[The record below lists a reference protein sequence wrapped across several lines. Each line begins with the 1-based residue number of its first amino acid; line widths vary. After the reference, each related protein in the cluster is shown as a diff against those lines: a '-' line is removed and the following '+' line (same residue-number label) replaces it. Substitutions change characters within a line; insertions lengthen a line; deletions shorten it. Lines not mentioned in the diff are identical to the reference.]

1 MRALLTGG
9 AGFVGSHL
17 ADALLAQGHE
27 VMVVDDLSTGSMD
40 NIVHLKGRPGF
51 EYVIDTVMNE
61 PLTAELIDR
70 ADVVFHLAAAVGV
83 KLIVEAPVRTIETN
97 VHGTEIVLKHGAKK
111 GKLTMIFS
119 TSEVYGKSTNVPFG
133 EDSDLVMGPTPKHR
147 WACACS
153 KAIDEF
159 LALAYHR
166 ERRLPVVVARLFN
179 TVGPRQ
185 TGRYG
190 MVIPNFVRQALV
202 GEPITVHGDGTQTRS
217 FTFVGDVVR
226 GLIAL
231 SQEPRAVGQVFNIG
245 NTEEV
250 SILELAKRVRAAT
263 KSQSEIVFIP
273 YDQAYE
279 SGFEDMPRRVPDLT
293 KIHGLVG
300 YAPRWVSTTSCGE
313 SSRTSKPCSPGSSA
327 IIDRPCPDPTC
338 PQAAER
344 LLLANAKPC
353 GGCSCAPAATAR
365 PDGPTSSRSR
375 APTCATRSASSALA
389 TRCTGA
395 RA

>member
-1 MRALLTGG
+1 
-9 AGFVGSHL
+9 
-17 ADALLAQGHE
+17 
-27 VMVVDDLSTGSMD
+27 
-40 NIVHLKGRPGF
+40 
-51 EYVIDTVMNE
+51 
-61 PLTAELIDR
+61 
-70 ADVVFHLAAAVGV
+70 
-83 KLIVEAPVRTIETN
+83 
-97 VHGTEIVLKHGAKK
+97 
-111 GKLTMIFS
+111 
-119 TSEVYGKSTNVPFG
+119 VYGKSTDVPFR

-147 WACACS
+147 WAYACS

-159 LALAYHR
+159 LALAYNR
-166 ERRLPVVVARLFN
+166 ERGLPVVVARLFN

-250 SILELAKRVRAAT
+250 SILELAKRVRTAA
-263 KSQSEIVFIP
+263 KSRSEIVFIP

-293 KIHGLVG
+293 KIHDLVG
-300 YAPRWVSTTSCGE
+300 YAPTLGLDEILQRVIE
-313 SSRTSKPCSPGSSA
+313 DQRA
-327 IIDRPCPDPTC
+327 
-338 PQAAER
+338 
-344 LLLANAKPC
+344 LLAR
-353 GGCSCAPAATAR
+353 GHQR
-365 PDGPTSSRSR
+365 
-375 APTCATRSASSALA
+375 
-389 TRCTGA
+389 
-395 RA
+395 